1 MNNLTKILTI
11 CVSTSILNIHA
22 QEMISYNSFVK
33 NQNIIFK
40 TDEFNYKFTM
50 FLGKIYGSVSSITE
64 KKLLLGFYPGFN
76 NMTQD
81 TLAIFKFEDNKQIKN
96 IIRIEHADV
105 PVDTIH
111 SYFSIQNTNCEKN
124 FVKEKIKDNEV
135 KYSYILQQLDEP
147 ILRHSNHNRIR
158 IIEPLEDLNICT
170 EYMILEIHF
179 FADSAKI
186 YKTNCKIKG
195 FEGIQVTEKDSF
207 LLKKRH
213 VKNLLKHL
221 KKVRTANIKN
231 KECRN
236 IGNPSILEYNF
247 ENEYDNF
254 IFSYYCKRENKK
266 AIPDEVWDLHSYLG
280 TLRIKYFG
288 RLGSK

>member
-1 MNNLTKILTI
+1 MKKIIALFLLITIYFLMFGQIKPKKFIHWKIQHVIVNSQDTSYKYTKIINNHGEVEFYNRYVKNDTLYIDTI
-11 CVSTSILNIHA
+11 Y
-22 QEMISYNSFVK
+22 ISYKLRPRSKFQNMRQIKKNEYNSDISDTI
-33 NQNIIFK
+33 N
-40 TDEFNYKFTM
+40 NYFS
-50 FLGKIYGSVSSITE
+50 FSEIT
-64 KKLLLGFYPGFN
+64 
-76 NMTQD
+76 D
-81 TLAIFKFEDNKQIKN
+81 TLMKPKK
-96 IIRIEHADV
+96 
-105 PVDTIH
+105 
-111 SYFSIQNTNCEKN
+111 
-124 FVKEKIKDNEV
+124 EV

-147 ILRHSNHNRIR
+147 ILKHNNHNGIR

-170 EYMILEIHF
+170 EYMILETRF

-213 VKNLLKHL
+213 VKNLLKDL

-266 AIPDEVWDLHSYLG
+266 AIADEVWDLHSYLG
-280 TLRIKYFG
+280 TLRIKYF
-288 RLGSK
+288 RRMGSK